1 MVKNIKNNGRK
12 KVLLLGITGSGKSA
26 MGNRIGGL
34 HFKSATGFSVSGGY
48 RGCTRETRFKNTNFN
63 GDLEKPINLI
73 DTIGFEDP
81 DQNVDDSEDEGGDIQ
96 NGIMSELIIRL
107 RDDCD
112 HVNLFLIVVRGEE
125 LSS

>member
-1 MVKNIKNNGRK
+1 MVKNIKNNGKK

-34 HFKSATGFSVSGGY
+34 HFKSATGFRVSGSY
-48 RGCTRETRFKNTNFN
+48 QGCTRETRFKNANFN
-63 GDLEKPINLI
+63 GDVEKPINLI

-107 RDDCD
+107 REA
-112 HVNLFLIVVRGEE
+112 FIKKKKKR
-125 LSS
+125 